1 MVNCVRRLYAS
12 MQRSYSMC
20 HGVESVSSRVNSAGL
35 IELTRRQCG
44 KFKRCF
50 DNSDRCTARHGT
62 VRRFVHL
69 CCSLRRHVCSVYL
82 VRRRVRLYTRRRYKV
97 ALIMSM
103 NLEIKKKDI
112 HARLP
117 SVGFRS

>member
-1 MVNCVRRLYAS
+1 MDPTHGQLCARAPSVGRTVQYGS
-12 MQRSYSMC
+12 
-20 HGVESVSSRVNSAGL
+20 GVESVSSRVNSAGL

-44 KFKRCF
+44 KFKRCV
-50 DNSDRCTARHGT
+50 DNNDRCTARHGI

-69 CCSLRRHVCSVYL
+69 YCSVRRHVCNVYL

-103 NLEIKKKDI
+103 NLE
-112 HARLP
+112 
-117 SVGFRS
+117 S